1 MSYRPLGDSSRRYA
15 VAPRVSLLTL
25 LGVCCAGGLVVPSI
39 PDYACSEMTT
49 HDDACSCPGRSRT
62 TCYACAV
69 FLAASG
75 RVVNFFSESG
85 SRCFR
90 GPARPE
96 RRELVLVQY
105 LKKVRHRLTSR
116 ASNSGLREAST
127 QLNVL
132 APARAILSRS
142 GLGAAYGPR
151 EESLGYFLT
160 T

>member
-1 MSYRPLGDSSRRYA
+1 MSNPARRKRPVSYRPLGGSSRRYA

-90 GPARPE
+90 VRRSRP
-96 RRELVLVQY
+96 LV
-105 LKKVRHRLTSR
+105 
-116 ASNSGLREAST
+116 
-127 QLNVL
+127 
-132 APARAILSRS
+132 RS
-142 GLGAAYGPR
+142 GLLRRPFCVWELCVALRCWSYQRPRARFYRGRGSARPMGLR
-151 EESLGYFLT
+151 EESLRYFLT